1 MIKQYQEK
9 PLRDLTFAIVG
20 LGLIGG
26 SYAKALRNI
35 KVRKILG
42 MDISHGIA
50 RACLNANMIDE
61 TVEADGSNLKEADVI
76 ICSVYPE
83 AIVGFVR
90 QNVQNFAEGMLMTD
104 ATGVKGTMPHDIQA
118 LLPEGCE
125 FISGHPMAGRQGSGL
140 GMSDAAIFNNS
151 NYIIVPTEKNSPEAV
166 RWLEEFAKAP
176 EAVRWLEEFAKAL
189 GCARSVKVS
198 TEDHDK
204 IIAYTSDLP
213 HITAV
218 ALVNSASYNENTQ
231 YFIAG
236 GFRDAT
242 RVADINPDLWSD
254 LFLSNRANVIAEI
267 ENYQN
272 QLERW
277 KKAIENN
284 DRETLKEIMREA
296 GPRRRQLY

>member
-26 SYAKALRNI
+26 SYAKALRNL

-61 TVEADGSNLKEADVI
+61 VIEADGSNLKEADVI

-104 ATGVKGTMPHDIQA
+104 ATGVKGTMPLDIQA
-118 LLPEGCE
+118 LLPESCE

-151 NYIIVPTEKNSPEAV
+151 NYIIVPTEKNS
-166 RWLEEFAKAP
+166 P

-267 ENYQN
+267 ENYQK

-277 KKAIENN
+277 KKAIEDN

>member
-26 SYAKALRNI
+26 SYAKALRNL

-61 TVEADGSNLKEADVI
+61 VIEADGSNLKEADVI

-118 LLPEGCE
+118 LLPESCE

-140 GMSDAAIFNNS
+140 GMSDASIFNNS
-151 NYIIVPTEKNSPEAV
+151 NYIIVPTEKNS
-166 RWLEEFAKAP
+166 P

>member
-9 PLRDLTFAIVG
+9 PMQDLIFAIVG

-26 SYAKALRNI
+26 SYAKALRNLR
-35 KVRKILG
+35 VRKILG

-61 TVEADGSNLKEADVI
+61 VVAEDGRNLKEADVI

-83 AIVGFVR
+83 AVMSFVR
-90 QNVQNFAEGMLMTD
+90 QNVQNFSEGMLMTD
-104 ATGVKGTMPHDIQA
+104 ATGVKGTMPREIQE

-151 NYIIVPTEKNSPEAV
+151 NYIIVPTEKNTPEAV
-166 RWLEEFAKAP
+166 S
-176 EAVRWLEEFAKAL
+176 WLEEFAKAL

-198 TEDHDK
+198 MEDHDK

-218 ALVNSASYNENTQ
+218 ALVNSASYNKNTQ

-254 LFLSNRANVIAEI
+254 LFLSNRENVIAEI
-267 ENYQN
+267 ENYQS

-277 KKAIENN
+277 KKAIVEN
-284 DRETLKEIMREA
+284 DREALKEIMREA
-296 GPRRRQLY
+296 GPRRRMLY

>member
-26 SYAKALRNI
+26 SYAKALRNL

-61 TVEADGSNLKEADVI
+61 VIEADGSNLKEADVI

-118 LLPEGCE
+118 LLPESCE

-151 NYIIVPTEKNSPEAV
+151 NYIIVPTEKNTPEAV
-166 RWLEEFAKAP
+166 S
-176 EAVRWLEEFAKAL
+176 WLEEFAKAL

-198 TEDHDK
+198 MEDHDK

-267 ENYQN
+267 ENYQK

-277 KKAIENN
+277 KKAIEDN

>member
-1 MIKQYQEK
+1 MLLQEKESDMIKQYQEK

-26 SYAKALRNI
+26 SYAKALRNL

-61 TVEADGSNLKEADVI
+61 VVEEDGRNLKEADVI

-83 AIVGFVR
+83 AVVGFVR

-104 ATGVKGTMPHDIQA
+104 ATGVKGTMPREIQE

-151 NYIIVPTEKNSPEAV
+151 NYIIVPTEKNTPEAV
-166 RWLEEFAKAP
+166 SWLED
-176 EAVRWLEEFAKAL
+176 FAKAL

-198 TEDHDK
+198 MEDHDK

-254 LFLSNRANVIAEI
+254 LFLSNRDNVIAEI
-267 ENYQN
+267 ENYQS

-277 KKAIENN
+277 KKAIVEN

-296 GPRRRQLY
+296 GPRRRMLY

>member
-26 SYAKALRNI
+26 SYAKALRNL

-61 TVEADGSNLKEADVI
+61 VIEADGSNLKEADVI

-83 AIVGFVR
+83 AIVSFVQ

-104 ATGVKGTMPHDIQA
+104 ATGVKGTMPHEIQA

-151 NYIIVPTEKNSPEAV
+151 NYIIVPTEKNTPEAV
-166 RWLEEFAKAP
+166 S
-176 EAVRWLEEFAKAL
+176 WLEEFAKAL

-198 TEDHDK
+198 MEDHDK

-267 ENYQN
+267 ENYQK

-284 DRETLKEIMREA
+284 DREALKEIMREA

>member
-1 MIKQYQEK
+1 MVKQYQEK
-9 PLRDLTFAIVG
+9 PLRNLTFAIVG

-26 SYAKALRNI
+26 SYAKALRNL

-61 TVEADGSNLKEADVI
+61 VVEEDGSNLKEADVI

-83 AIVGFVR
+83 AVMGFVR

-104 ATGVKGTMPHDIQA
+104 ATGVKGTMPREIQE

-140 GMSDAAIFNNS
+140 GMSEAAIFNNS
-151 NYIIVPTEKNSPEAV
+151 NYIIVPTEKNTPEAV
-166 RWLEEFAKAP
+166 S
-176 EAVRWLEEFAKAL
+176 WLEEFAKAL

-198 TEDHDK
+198 MEDHDK

-254 LFLSNRANVIAEI
+254 LFLSNRDNVIAEI
-267 ENYQN
+267 ENYQS

-277 KKAIENN
+277 KKAIAEYNR
-284 DRETLKEIMREA
+284 DALKEIMREA

>member
-26 SYAKALRNI
+26 SYAKALRNL

-61 TVEADGSNLKEADVI
+61 VVEEDGRNLKEADVI

-83 AIVGFVR
+83 AVVGFVR

-104 ATGVKGTMPHDIQA
+104 ATGVKGTMPREIQE

-151 NYIIVPTEKNSPEAV
+151 NYIIVPTEKNTPEAV
-166 RWLEEFAKAP
+166 SWLED
-176 EAVRWLEEFAKAL
+176 FAKAL

-198 TEDHDK
+198 MEDHDK

-254 LFLSNRANVIAEI
+254 LFLSNRENVIAEI
-267 ENYQN
+267 ENYQS

-277 KKAIENN
+277 KKAIVEN
-284 DRETLKEIMREA
+284 DREALKEIMREA
-296 GPRRRQLY
+296 GPRRRMLY

>member
-9 PLRDLTFAIVG
+9 PLQDLTFAIVG

-26 SYAKALRNI
+26 SYAKALRNLR
-35 KVRKILG
+35 VRKILG

-61 TVEADGSNLKEADVI
+61 VVAEDGRNLKEADVI

-83 AIVGFVR
+83 AVMSFVR
-90 QNVQNFAEGMLMTD
+90 QNVQNFSEGMLMTD
-104 ATGVKGTMPHDIQA
+104 ATGVKGTMPREIQE

-151 NYIIVPTEKNSPEAV
+151 NYIIVPTEKNTPEAV
-166 RWLEEFAKAP
+166 S
-176 EAVRWLEEFAKAL
+176 WLEEFAKAL

-198 TEDHDK
+198 MEDHDK

-218 ALVNSASYNENTQ
+218 ALVNSASYNKNTQ

-254 LFLSNRANVIAEI
+254 LFLSNRDNVIAEI
-267 ENYQN
+267 ENYQS

-277 KKAIENN
+277 KKAIVES
-284 DRETLKEIMREA
+284 DREALKEIMREA
-296 GPRRRQLY
+296 GPRRRMLY

>member
-26 SYAKALRNI
+26 SYAKALRNL

-61 TVEADGSNLKEADVI
+61 VIEADGSNLKEADVI

-118 LLPEGCE
+118 LLPKSCE

-151 NYIIVPTEKNSPEAV
+151 NYIIVPTEKNT
-166 RWLEEFAKAP
+166 P

-296 GPRRRQLY
+296 GPRRRQLC

>member
-26 SYAKALRNI
+26 SYAKALRNL

-61 TVEADGSNLKEADVI
+61 VIEADGSNLKEADVI

-104 ATGVKGTMPHDIQA
+104 ATGVKGTMPQDIQA
-118 LLPEGCE
+118 LLPESCE

-151 NYIIVPTEKNSPEAV
+151 NYIIVPTEKNT
-166 RWLEEFAKAP
+166 P

>member
-1 MIKQYQEK
+1 MIKHYQEK

-26 SYAKALRNI
+26 SYAKALRNLRV
-35 KVRKILG
+35 KKILG

-61 TVEADGSNLKEADVI
+61 VIEADGSNLKEADVI

-83 AIVGFVR
+83 AVMGFVR

-104 ATGVKGTMPHDIQA
+104 ATGVKGTMPREVQK

-166 RWLEEFAKAP
+166 NWLED
-176 EAVRWLEEFAKAL
+176 FAKAL

-198 TEDHDK
+198 MEEHDK

-254 LFLSNRANVIAEI
+254 LFLSNRDNVIAEI
-267 ENYQN
+267 ENYQS

-277 KKAIENN
+277 KKAIVEN
-284 DRETLKEIMREA
+284 DREALKEIMREA
-296 GPRRRQLY
+296 GPRRRMLY

>member
-9 PLRDLTFAIVG
+9 PLRELTFAIVG

-26 SYAKALRNI
+26 SYAKALRNL

-61 TVEADGSNLKEADVI
+61 VVEEDGSNLKEADVI

-83 AIVGFVR
+83 AVMGFVR
-90 QNVQNFAEGMLMTD
+90 QNVHNFAEGMLMTD
-104 ATGVKGTMPHDIQA
+104 ATGVKGTMPREIQE

-140 GMSDAAIFNNS
+140 GMSEAAIFNNS
-151 NYIIVPTEKNSPEAV
+151 NYIIVPTEKNTPEAV
-166 RWLEEFAKAP
+166 SWLEEFAK
-176 EAVRWLEEFAKAL
+176 VL

-198 TEDHDK
+198 MEDHDK

-254 LFLSNRANVIAEI
+254 LFLSNRDNVIAEI
-267 ENYQN
+267 ENYQS

-277 KKAIENN
+277 KKAIVEN
-284 DRETLKEIMREA
+284 DREALKEIMREA
-296 GPRRRQLY
+296 GLRRRMLY

>member
-1 MIKQYQEK
+1 MNKQYQEK

-26 SYAKALRNI
+26 SYAKALRNL

-61 TVEADGSNLKEADVI
+61 VVEEDGSNLKEADVI
-76 ICSVYPE
+76 ICSIYPE
-83 AIVGFVR
+83 AVVGFVR
-90 QNVQNFAEGMLMTD
+90 QNVQNFAEGILMTD
-104 ATGVKGTMPHDIQA
+104 ATGVKGTMPREIQE

-151 NYIIVPTEKNSPEAV
+151 NYIIVPTEKNTPEAV
-166 RWLEEFAKAP
+166 S
-176 EAVRWLEEFAKAL
+176 WLEEFAKAL

-198 TEDHDK
+198 MEDHDK

-254 LFLSNRANVIAEI
+254 LFLANRDNVIAEI
-267 ENYQN
+267 ENYQS

-277 KKAIENN
+277 KKAIVEY
-284 DRETLKEIMREA
+284 DRDTLKEIMREA
-296 GPRRRQLY
+296 GPRRRMLY

>member
-26 SYAKALRNI
+26 SYAKALRNLR
-35 KVRKILG
+35 VRKILG

-61 TVEADGSNLKEADVI
+61 VVEEDGSNLKEADVI
-76 ICSVYPE
+76 ICSIYPE
-83 AIVGFVR
+83 AVVGFVR
-90 QNVQNFAEGMLMTD
+90 QNVQNFAEGILMTD
-104 ATGVKGTMPHDIQA
+104 ATGVKGTMPGEIQE

-151 NYIIVPTEKNSPEAV
+151 NYIIVPTEKNTPEAV
-166 RWLEEFAKAP
+166 RWLED
-176 EAVRWLEEFAKAL
+176 FAKAL

-254 LFLSNRANVIAEI
+254 LFLSNRDNVIAEI
-267 ENYQN
+267 ENYQS

-277 KKAIENN
+277 KKAIAEY
-284 DRETLKEIMREA
+284 DRDALKEIMREA
-296 GPRRRQLY
+296 GPRRRMLY

>member
-1 MIKQYQEK
+1 MVKKYQEK

-26 SYAKALRNI
+26 SYAKALRNL

-61 TVEADGSNLKEADVI
+61 VVEEDGSNLKEADVI

-83 AIVGFVR
+83 AVMGFVR

-104 ATGVKGTMPHDIQA
+104 ATGVKGTMPREIQE

-140 GMSDAAIFNNS
+140 GMSEAAIFNNS
-151 NYIIVPTEKNSPEAV
+151 NYIIVPTEKNTPEAV
-166 RWLEEFAKAP
+166 S
-176 EAVRWLEEFAKAL
+176 WLEEFAKAL

-198 TEDHDK
+198 MEDHDK

-254 LFLSNRANVIAEI
+254 LFLSNRDNVIAEI
-267 ENYQN
+267 ENYQS

-277 KKAIENN
+277 KKAIVEN
-284 DRETLKEIMREA
+284 DREALKEIMREA
-296 GPRRRQLY
+296 GPRRRMLY

>member
-1 MIKQYQEK
+1 MSKQYQEK

-26 SYAKALRNI
+26 SYAKALRNL

-61 TVEADGSNLKEADVI
+61 VVEADGSNLKEADVI

-83 AIVGFVR
+83 AVMGFVR
-90 QNVQNFAEGMLMTD
+90 QNIQNFAEGMLMTD
-104 ATGVKGTMPHDIQA
+104 ATGVKGTMPREIQE

-140 GMSDAAIFNNS
+140 GMSDAAIFNDS
-151 NYIIVPTEKNSPEAV
+151 NYIIVPTEKNTPEAV
-166 RWLEEFAKAP
+166 S
-176 EAVRWLEEFAKAL
+176 WLEEFAKAL

-198 TEDHDK
+198 MEDHDK

-254 LFLSNRANVIAEI
+254 LFLSNRDNVISEI
-267 ENYQN
+267 ENYQS

-277 KKAIENN
+277 KKAIQEN

-296 GPRRRQLY
+296 GPRRRMLY

>member
-9 PLRDLTFAIVG
+9 PLQDLTFAIVG

-26 SYAKALRNI
+26 SYAKALRNLR
-35 KVRKILG
+35 VRKILG

-61 TVEADGSNLKEADVI
+61 VVAEDGRNLKEADVI

-83 AIVGFVR
+83 AVMSFVR
-90 QNVQNFAEGMLMTD
+90 QNVQNFSEGMLMTD
-104 ATGVKGTMPHDIQA
+104 ATGVKGTMPREIQE

-151 NYIIVPTEKNSPEAV
+151 NYIIVPTEKNTPEAV
-166 RWLEEFAKAP
+166 S
-176 EAVRWLEEFAKAL
+176 WLEEFAKAL

-198 TEDHDK
+198 MEDHDK

-218 ALVNSASYNENTQ
+218 ALVNSASYNKNTQ

-254 LFLSNRANVIAEI
+254 LFLSNRDNVIAEI
-267 ENYQN
+267 ENYQS

-277 KKAIENN
+277 KKAIVEN
-284 DRETLKEIMREA
+284 DREALKEIMREA
-296 GPRRRQLY
+296 GPRRRMLY

>member
-26 SYAKALRNI
+26 SYAKALRNL

-61 TVEADGSNLKEADVI
+61 VIEADGSNLKEADVI

-118 LLPEGCE
+118 LLPESCE

-166 RWLEEFAKAP
+166 H
-176 EAVRWLEEFAKAL
+176 WLEEFAKAL

-198 TEDHDK
+198 MEDHDK

-267 ENYQN
+267 ENYQK

-277 KKAIENN
+277 KKAIEDN

>member
-9 PLRDLTFAIVG
+9 PMQDLTFAIVG

-26 SYAKALRNI
+26 SYAKALRNL

-61 TVEADGSNLKEADVI
+61 VVEEGGRNLKEADVI

-83 AIVGFVR
+83 AVVGFVR

-104 ATGVKGTMPHDIQA
+104 ATGVKGTMPREIQE

-151 NYIIVPTEKNSPEAV
+151 NYIIVPTEKNTPEAV
-166 RWLEEFAKAP
+166 SWLED
-176 EAVRWLEEFAKAL
+176 FAKAL

-198 TEDHDK
+198 MEDHDK

-254 LFLSNRANVIAEI
+254 LFLSNRENVIAEI
-267 ENYQN
+267 ENYQS

-277 KKAIENN
+277 KKAIVEN
-284 DRETLKEIMREA
+284 DREALKEIMREA
-296 GPRRRQLY
+296 GPRRRMLY

>member
-26 SYAKALRNI
+26 SYAKALRNL

-61 TVEADGSNLKEADVI
+61 VVEEDGSNLKEADII

-83 AIVGFVR
+83 AVMGFVR
-90 QNVQNFAEGMLMTD
+90 QNVHNFAEGMLMTD
-104 ATGVKGTMPHDIQA
+104 ATGVKGTMPREIQE

-151 NYIIVPTEKNSPEAV
+151 NYIIVPTEKNTPEAV
-166 RWLEEFAKAP
+166 NWLEEFAKT
-176 EAVRWLEEFAKAL
+176 L

-198 TEDHDK
+198 MEDHDK

-254 LFLSNRANVIAEI
+254 LFLSNRENVIAEI
-267 ENYQN
+267 ENYQS

-277 KKAIENN
+277 KKAIVEN
-284 DRETLKEIMREA
+284 DREALKEIMREA
-296 GPRRRQLY
+296 GPRRRMLY

>member
-61 TVEADGSNLKEADVI
+61 VIEADGSNLKEADVI

-118 LLPEGCE
+118 LLPESCE

-151 NYIIVPTEKNSPEAV
+151 NYIIVPTEKNTPEAV
-166 RWLEEFAKAP
+166 H
-176 EAVRWLEEFAKAL
+176 WLEEFAKAL

-267 ENYQN
+267 ENYQK

-277 KKAIENN
+277 KKAIEDN
-284 DRETLKEIMREA
+284 DREALKEIMREA

>member
-26 SYAKALRNI
+26 SYAKALRNLR
-35 KVRKILG
+35 VRKILG

-61 TVEADGSNLKEADVI
+61 VVAEDGRNLKEADVI

-83 AIVGFVR
+83 AVMSFVR

-104 ATGVKGTMPHDIQA
+104 ATGVKGTMPREIQE

-151 NYIIVPTEKNSPEAV
+151 NYIIVPTEKNTPEAV
-166 RWLEEFAKAP
+166 S
-176 EAVRWLEEFAKAL
+176 WLEEFAKAL

-198 TEDHDK
+198 MEDHDK

-218 ALVNSASYNENTQ
+218 ALVNSASYNKNTQ
-231 YFIAG
+231 YFSAG

-254 LFLSNRANVIAEI
+254 LFLSNRENVIAEI
-267 ENYQN
+267 ENYQS

-277 KKAIENN
+277 KKAIVEN
-284 DRETLKEIMREA
+284 DREALKEIMREA
-296 GPRRRQLY
+296 GPRRRMLY

>member
-61 TVEADGSNLKEADVI
+61 VIEADGSNLKEADVI

-118 LLPEGCE
+118 LLPESCE

-151 NYIIVPTEKNSPEAV
+151 NYIIVPTEKNTPEAV
-166 RWLEEFAKAP
+166 S
-176 EAVRWLEEFAKAL
+176 WLEEFAKAL

-198 TEDHDK
+198 MEDHDK

-267 ENYQN
+267 ENYQK

-277 KKAIENN
+277 KKAIEDN
-284 DRETLKEIMREA
+284 DREMLKEIMREA

>member
-26 SYAKALRNI
+26 SYAKALRNL

-61 TVEADGSNLKEADVI
+61 VIEADGSNLKEADVI

-151 NYIIVPTEKNSPEAV
+151 NYIIVPTEKNTPEAV
-166 RWLEEFAKAP
+166 S
-176 EAVRWLEEFAKAL
+176 WLEEFAKAL

>member
-26 SYAKALRNI
+26 SYAKALRNL

-50 RACLNANMIDE
+50 RAFLNANMIDE
-61 TVEADGSNLKEADVI
+61 VVEEDGRNLKEADVI

-83 AIVGFVR
+83 AVVGFVR

-104 ATGVKGTMPHDIQA
+104 ATGVKGTMPREIQE

-151 NYIIVPTEKNSPEAV
+151 NYIIVPTEKNTPEAV
-166 RWLEEFAKAP
+166 SWLED
-176 EAVRWLEEFAKAL
+176 FAKAL

-198 TEDHDK
+198 MEDHDK

-254 LFLSNRANVIAEI
+254 LFLSNRDNVIAEI
-267 ENYQN
+267 ENYQS

-277 KKAIENN
+277 KKAIVEN
-284 DRETLKEIMREA
+284 DRETLKKIMREA
-296 GPRRRQLY
+296 GPRRRMLY

>member
-26 SYAKALRNI
+26 SYAKALRNLR
-35 KVRKILG
+35 VRKILG

-61 TVEADGSNLKEADVI
+61 VVEEDGSNLKEADVI
-76 ICSVYPE
+76 ICSIYPE
-83 AIVGFVR
+83 AVVGFVR
-90 QNVQNFAEGMLMTD
+90 QNVQNFAEGILMTD
-104 ATGVKGTMPHDIQA
+104 ATGVKGTMPGEIQE

-140 GMSDAAIFNNS
+140 GMSDAAIFTDS
-151 NYIIVPTEKNSPEAV
+151 NYIIVPTEKNTPEAV
-166 RWLEEFAKAP
+166 RWLED
-176 EAVRWLEEFAKAL
+176 FAKAL
-189 GCARSVKVS
+189 GCTRSVKVS

-204 IIAYTSDLP
+204 IIAYTRDLP

-254 LFLSNRANVIAEI
+254 LFLANRDNVIAEI
-267 ENYQN
+267 ENYQS

-277 KKAIENN
+277 KKAIVEY
-284 DRETLKEIMREA
+284 DRDTLKEIMREA
-296 GPRRRQLY
+296 GPRRRMLY

>member
-26 SYAKALRNI
+26 SYAKALRNL

-61 TVEADGSNLKEADVI
+61 VIEADGSNLKEADVI

-118 LLPEGCE
+118 LLPESCE

-151 NYIIVPTEKNSPEAV
+151 NYIIVPTEKNS
-166 RWLEEFAKAP
+166 P

-254 LFLSNRANVIAEI
+254 LFLSNRAKVIAEI
-267 ENYQN
+267 ENYQK

-277 KKAIENN
+277 KKAIEDN

>member
-26 SYAKALRNI
+26 SYAKALRNL

-61 TVEADGSNLKEADVI
+61 VIEADGSNLKEADVI

-104 ATGVKGTMPHDIQA
+104 ATGVKGTMPNDIQA
-118 LLPEGCE
+118 LLPESCE

-151 NYIIVPTEKNSPEAV
+151 NYIIVPTEKNT
-166 RWLEEFAKAP
+166 P

>member
-26 SYAKALRNI
+26 SYAKALRNL

-61 TVEADGSNLKEADVI
+61 VVEEGGRNLKEADVI

-83 AIVGFVR
+83 AVVSFVR

-104 ATGVKGTMPHDIQA
+104 ATGVKGTMPREIQE

-151 NYIIVPTEKNSPEAV
+151 NYIIVPTEKNTPEAV
-166 RWLEEFAKAP
+166 SWLED
-176 EAVRWLEEFAKAL
+176 FAKAL

-198 TEDHDK
+198 MEDHDK

-254 LFLSNRANVIAEI
+254 LFLSNRDNVIAEI
-267 ENYQN
+267 ENYQS

-277 KKAIENN
+277 KKAIVEN

-296 GPRRRQLY
+296 GPRRRMLY

>member
-50 RACLNANMIDE
+50 WACLNANMIDE
-61 TVEADGSNLKEADVI
+61 VIEADGSNLKEADVI

-104 ATGVKGTMPHDIQA
+104 ATGVKGTMPQDIQA
-118 LLPEGCE
+118 LLPESCE

-166 RWLEEFAKAP
+166 RWLEEFAKA
-176 EAVRWLEEFAKAL
+176 L

-198 TEDHDK
+198 MEDHDK

>member
-26 SYAKALRNI
+26 SYAKALRNL

-61 TVEADGSNLKEADVI
+61 VIEADGSNLKEADVI

-118 LLPEGCE
+118 LLPESCE

-166 RWLEEFAKAP
+166 RWLEEFAKA
-176 EAVRWLEEFAKAL
+176 L

-213 HITAV
+213 HITAA

-267 ENYQN
+267 ENYQK

-277 KKAIENN
+277 KKAIEDN

>member
-1 MIKQYQEK
+1 MVKQYQEK
-9 PLRDLTFAIVG
+9 QLRDLTFAIVG

-26 SYAKALRNI
+26 SYAKALRNL

-61 TVEADGSNLKEADVI
+61 VVEEDGSNLKEADVI

-83 AIVGFVR
+83 AVMGFVR

-104 ATGVKGTMPHDIQA
+104 ATGVKGTMPREIQE

-140 GMSDAAIFNNS
+140 GMSEAAIFNNS
-151 NYIIVPTEKNSPEAV
+151 NYIIVPTEKNTPEAV
-166 RWLEEFAKAP
+166 S
-176 EAVRWLEEFAKAL
+176 WLEEFAKAL

-198 TEDHDK
+198 MEDHDK

-254 LFLSNRANVIAEI
+254 LFLSNRDNVIAEI
-267 ENYQN
+267 ENYQS

-277 KKAIENN
+277 KKAIVEN
-284 DRETLKEIMREA
+284 DREALKTIMREA
-296 GPRRRQLY
+296 GPRRRMLY

>member
-26 SYAKALRNI
+26 SYAKALRNL

-50 RACLNANMIDE
+50 QACLNANMIDE
-61 TVEADGSNLKEADVI
+61 VIEADGSNLKEADVI

-104 ATGVKGTMPHDIQA
+104 ATGVKGTMPQDIQA
-118 LLPEGCE
+118 LLPESCE

-151 NYIIVPTEKNSPEAV
+151 NYIIVPTEKNS
-166 RWLEEFAKAP
+166 P

-277 KKAIENN
+277 KKAIEDN

>member
-1 MIKQYQEK
+1 MVKQYQEK
-9 PLRDLTFAIVG
+9 QLRDLTFAIVG

-26 SYAKALRNI
+26 SYAKALRNL

-61 TVEADGSNLKEADVI
+61 VVEEDGSNLKEADVI

-83 AIVGFVR
+83 AVMGFVR

-104 ATGVKGTMPHDIQA
+104 ATGVKGTMPREIQE

-140 GMSDAAIFNNS
+140 GMSEAAIFNNS
-151 NYIIVPTEKNSPEAV
+151 NYIIVPTEKNTPEAV
-166 RWLEEFAKAP
+166 S
-176 EAVRWLEEFAKAL
+176 WLEEFAKAL

-198 TEDHDK
+198 MEDHDK

-254 LFLSNRANVIAEI
+254 LFLSNRDNVIAEI
-267 ENYQN
+267 ENYQS

-277 KKAIENN
+277 KKAIVEN
-284 DRETLKEIMREA
+284 DREALKEIMREA
-296 GPRRRQLY
+296 GPRRRMLY

>member
-9 PLRDLTFAIVG
+9 PLQDLTFAIVG

-26 SYAKALRNI
+26 SYAKALRNLR
-35 KVRKILG
+35 VRKILG
-42 MDISHGIA
+42 MGISHGIA

-61 TVEADGSNLKEADVI
+61 VVAEDGRNLKEADVI

-83 AIVGFVR
+83 AVMSFVR
-90 QNVQNFAEGMLMTD
+90 QNVQNFSEGMLMTD
-104 ATGVKGTMPHDIQA
+104 ATGVKGTMPREIQE

-151 NYIIVPTEKNSPEAV
+151 NYIIVPTEKNTPEAV
-166 RWLEEFAKAP
+166 S
-176 EAVRWLEEFAKAL
+176 WLEEFAKAL

-198 TEDHDK
+198 MEDHDK

-218 ALVNSASYNENTQ
+218 ALVNSASYNKNTQ

-254 LFLSNRANVIAEI
+254 LFLSNRENVIAEI
-267 ENYQN
+267 ENYQS

-277 KKAIENN
+277 KKAIVEN
-284 DRETLKEIMREA
+284 DREALKEIMREA
-296 GPRRRQLY
+296 GPRRRMLY

>member
-26 SYAKALRNI
+26 SYAKALRNL

-61 TVEADGSNLKEADVI
+61 VIEADGSNLKEADVI

-104 ATGVKGTMPHDIQA
+104 ATGVKGTMPQDIQA
-118 LLPEGCE
+118 LLPESCE

-140 GMSDAAIFNNS
+140 GMSDASIFNNS
-151 NYIIVPTEKNSPEAV
+151 NYIIVPTEKNT
-166 RWLEEFAKAP
+166 P

-267 ENYQN
+267 ENYQK

-284 DRETLKEIMREA
+284 DREALKEIMREA